1 MRGQAPKIAACQ
13 KASRKTCDYRW
24 EWLGRRYFC
33 SAALTCGP
41 QERGYGLP
49 AVPIRRDA
57 VLAKVR
63 SQQFGEWP
71 VSASAG
77 PFPALRLQQR
87 ARPTDDPPRDG
98 EGGGGSK
105 RTDDRR
111 LQGAAD
117 RRDAGQLALDAA
129 EDQ

>member
-77 PFPALRLQQR
+77 RFPALRLQQR
-87 ARPTDDPPRDG
+87 GPAEWTQKAILAENFAQAKPAWDPR
-98 EGGGGSK
+98 K
-105 RTDDRR
+105 V
-111 LQGAAD
+111 
-117 RRDAGQLALDAA
+117 
-129 EDQ
+129 